1 MIMAFTREQQQAIDT
16 RGTNIIVSAGA
27 GSGKTAVLTERI
39 FKMLCDGYDISR
51 LLVLTFTNAAA
62 LEMKT
67 RIKNK
72 VASSGILDEQV
83 SKIDT
88 AYITTFDAFSLSL
101 VKKYHYLLGVS
112 KELTIVDSIVVE
124 LKKQLIIDDIFN
136 KLYKEQN
143 KEFLDLLTKFTFK
156 DDSEFKSSILKIAD
170 KLEKTPN
177 KENFLHSYLDEYYSD
192 YVIDAYI
199 KLFIKECNE
208 RLKDLLLTA
217 NEMYTLT
224 PDSKLGEF
232 LAEFIDFLKLE
243 HSYEEIV
250 AYFATYKM
258 PSSPKGDE
266 EVKELRKKL
275 KAEID
280 KFALEFLNFDN
291 VVSIKNSLFETKEYA
306 TTIINILL
314 EYFKRVKEFKYS
326 QNIFEFDD
334 ISMMLLDLLNSNDEV
349 LKEVSLSFDE
359 ILLDE
364 YQDTSDI
371 QEAFISLIS
380 RNNVYM
386 VGDIKQSIYRFRNA
400 NPYIFKEK
408 YDNYKNNFGGIKID
422 LNKNFRSRSEV
433 LNNINLMFMHL
444 MTNQT
449 GDADYISEHQ
459 MNYGNTLYDT
469 YKTDGFSY
477 EQEYLTYTPDE
488 MKIYSNDEIE
498 AFIVANKI
506 KELIDAKISVYDNS
520 KKIYRQIQ
528 YKDIAIILPRKRNL
542 ELIQKIFTSE
552 GIPLNV
558 AIDEKITDSPIIKLV
573 CSLLNLVR
581 LVDSNEYQEY
591 SYYFVSVARSFL
603 FRQSDNVILNESFS
617 NYKNNEIYDI
627 AKRVSN
633 YSKVYSVSKTFEYLL
648 TEFNV
653 YNSLIKI
660 GDVNK
665 HLLVI
670 SYLAD
675 MISNLT
681 EYQYDF
687 KEIAKH
693 FEVIIDKEIDI
704 SYSNKT
710 NVNGVVLINI
720 HKSKGLEYPIC
731 FFADLNG
738 GFNRDDIKESFLL
751 DKDFGFITPYF
762 SDTKEDT
769 ILKLL
774 YKHKYIKEDISERI
788 RLFYV
793 ALTRAREKMYF
804 VIPKVEYLKEVA
816 SPFLFNSYANFISY
830 YYDEAVRKF
839 AVDTE
844 YDEYINKDYLDF
856 SASNYSEKINKVTP
870 LKYTAYDFI
879 PEVVKKRRISKTID
893 ELITKE
899 TAIVLKRGTRL
910 HEILQVIN
918 FNDVDFSQLNLSISE
933 EHMLKEVLNLECFKN
948 ISSAKVYK
956 EYEFSYEVLG
966 KKIHGIIDLL
976 VEYDDHFEIIDYK
989 LSDIDKEE
997 YIVQLNEY
1005 YKYLRLISD
1014 KEIKMY
1020 LVSITKAKLKEV
1032 YVLK

>member
-1 MIMAFTREQQQAIDT
+1 M
-16 RGTNIIVSAGA
+16 
-27 GSGKTAVLTERI
+27 
-39 FKMLCDGYDISR
+39 
-51 LLVLTFTNAAA
+51 
-62 LEMKT
+62 
-67 RIKNK
+67 
-72 VASSGILDEQV
+72 
-83 SKIDT
+83 
-88 AYITTFDAFSLSL
+88 
-101 VKKYHYLLGVS
+101 
-112 KELTIVDSIVVE
+112 
-124 LKKQLIIDDIFN
+124 
-136 KLYKEQN
+136 
-143 KEFLDLLTKFTFK
+143 
-156 DDSEFKSSILKIAD
+156 
-170 KLEKTPN
+170 
-177 KENFLHSYLDEYYSD
+177 
-192 YVIDAYI
+192 YV
-199 KLFIKECNE
+199 KECNE
-208 RLKDLLLTA
+208 RLKDLLLSA
-217 NEMYTLT
+217 DEIYTLT

-266 EVKELRKKL
+266 EVKELRKKF
-275 KAEID
+275 KDDHD
-280 KFALEFLNFDN
+280 KFALEFLKFDN
-291 VVSIKNSLFETKEYA
+291 VELIKSSLIETKNYA
-306 TTIINILL
+306 ATIIDILL
-314 EYFKRVKEFKYS
+314 EYFKRVKAFKFS

-334 ISMMLLDLLNSNDEV
+334 ISMMLLDLLESNEEV

-408 YDNYKNNFGGIKID
+408 YDNYKNNLGGIKID

-433 LNNINLMFMHL
+433 LNNINLMFNHL

-449 GDADYISEHQ
+449 GDADYITDHQ

-469 YKTDGFSY
+469 YKTKDFSY
-477 EQEYLTYTPDE
+477 DQEYLTYIPDE
-488 MKIYSNDEIE
+488 LKIYSNDEIE
-498 AFIVANKI
+498 AFIVASKI
-506 KELIDAKISVYDNS
+506 KELIDKKINVYDNNE
-520 KKIYRQIQ
+520 KNYRTIQ
-528 YKDIAIILPRKRNL
+528 YKDIALILPRKKNL

-552 GIPLNV
+552 GIPLNI

-581 LVDSNEYQEY
+581 LIDIDEYQEY

-603 FRQSDNVILNESFS
+603 FKQSDNVILNESFS
-617 NYKNNEIYDI
+617 YYKNNEIYDI
-627 AKRVSN
+627 AKRVSD
-633 YSKVYSVSKTFEYLL
+633 YSKSHSVSKTFEFLL

-670 SYLAD
+670 NYLAD
-675 MISNLT
+675 MIYNLT
-681 EYQYDF
+681 KYKYDF

-693 FEVIIDKEIDI
+693 FEAIIDEEIEI
-704 SYSNKT
+704 NYSNKT
-710 NVNGVVLINI
+710 NANGVVLINI

-738 GFNRDDIKESFLL
+738 GFNRSDIKESFLF

-762 SDTKEDT
+762 SEAKDDT
-769 ILKLL
+769 ILKIL

-816 SPFLFNSYANFISY
+816 SPFLFNSYASFISY

-839 AVDTE
+839 AVDAN
-844 YDEYINKDYLDF
+844 YDEIINKDYLDY
-856 SASNYSEKINKVTP
+856 SASNYNEKISRVTP
-870 LKYTAYDFI
+870 LKYI
-879 PEVVKKRRISKTID
+879 PYKFVFESVEKKRISKTVD

-899 TAIVLKRGTRL
+899 TATILKIGTRL
-910 HEILQVIN
+910 HVILQTIN
-918 FNDVDFSQLNLSISE
+918 FKNIEFSKLNLSVHE
-933 EHMLKEVLNLECFKN
+933 ECMLKKVLNLECFKN
-948 ISSAKVYK
+948 IDNAKVYK
-956 EYEFSYEVLG
+956 EYEFAYEELG
-966 KKIHGIIDLL
+966 KKYHGIIDLL

-989 LSDIDKEE
+989 LSDIDKSE
-997 YIVQLNEY
+997 YVVQLNEY
-1005 YKYLRLISD
+1005 YKYLKQISN

-1032 YVLK
+1032 SVLK